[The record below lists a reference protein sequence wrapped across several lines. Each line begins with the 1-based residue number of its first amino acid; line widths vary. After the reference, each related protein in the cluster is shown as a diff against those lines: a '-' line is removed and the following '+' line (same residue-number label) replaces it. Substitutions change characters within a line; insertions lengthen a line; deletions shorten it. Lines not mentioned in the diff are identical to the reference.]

1 MLQVWVNPRY
11 RCGYNHQ
18 YPGVYPCSCLTIT
31 ASVLQSTT
39 QLVVSLVPLFL
50 LLDLETSLRTQ
61 HLFMST
67 SLKVSK
73 PLTLD
78 TSLSTHITDNMPSL
92 SPSPSYWEQHKND
105 NASMPLAA
113 FSWFQLPLMSLN
125 LPYLPQWLP
134 GLVLN
139 TVCLSY

>member
-67 SLKVSK
+67 FLKVSK

-78 TSLSTHITDNMPSL
+78 TSLSTYITDNMPLL